1 MGPKQLL
8 FGPHGAGLCLSAAD
22 PQTVWAGGKGTNS
35 PPCVAFGQMLRIF
48 DHQASSALPFAFVWA
63 LPHLFSDP
71 ALPSGNRGRIIIIT
85 IYYSTY
91 ACCQGISHTLFHLL
105 LTPTL

>member
-1 MGPKQLL
+1 MGLACACQQP
-8 FGPHGAGLCLSAAD
+8 D
-22 PQTVWAGGKGTNS
+22 PQTVWAVGKGTNS
-35 PPCVAFGQMLRIF
+35 PLCVAFGQILRIF
-48 DHQASSALPFAFVWA
+48 DHQASSALPFACVWA

-91 ACCQGISHTLFHLL
+91 ACYQGISHTLFHLL